1 MGKWAG
7 RLFYNFGLQRRALTP
22 CLYMPIPSVHLP
34 RWAWVSHT
42 QKEVTPWAQVLRA
55 ARAHSLAHLHIVC
68 TMPHSA
74 GGWAWERSPSRQL
87 WPARGKSLSWRVCQH
102 SHLNVYSPPALTVI
116 YVLYFG
122 LHFKFL
128 SHAGARTWNK
138 NWDTHS
144 AAQWNFLGILGSSLQ
159 RFWVNG
165 STVTTRILKTFPGDS
180 NADSSWEPGT

>member
-87 WPARGKSLSWRVCQH
+87 SGLLEASLFPGGLASTHTWMCTHLLLSLSFMYFTSASTLNSYLMQEQELGTKTEIHIQQH
-102 SHLNVYSPPALTVI
+102 NEIFWESLGPASKDSELT
-116 YVLYFG
+116 
-122 LHFKFL
+122 
-128 SHAGARTWNK
+128 
-138 NWDTHS
+138 D
-144 AAQWNFLGILGSSLQ
+144 LQ
-159 RFWVNG
+159 
-165 STVTTRILKTFPGDS
+165 
-180 NADSSWEPGT
+180 